1 MRSMTGFGRGAVAG
15 EGFSVTI
22 ELKTVNN
29 RFLDINLR
37 LGNEVSALESDIKRW
52 IGQRVARGRVEV
64 NLQYDRSEEVSYDLN
79 RNIVGGYLSVM
90 KVLKDEFGLAGEPD
104 LNVVARLP
112 NIFSTRKEEPSA
124 DFIPAIEKAF
134 TIALDELESMRNKEG
149 ELLAIELDSRL
160 AEIET
165 HLGPIEAESAN
176 IADEHRERLNKKVAE
191 IVERAGMTLEIDQG
205 RLAQEV
211 AYLADRSDISEEI
224 ARLKAHTEHFRQIM
238 REDRDV
244 GKRLDFLT
252 QELNREANTVTSKT
266 GSIAVK
272 ENALAIKSEIEK
284 IREQLQNVE

>member
-1 MRSMTGFGRGAVAG
+1 MTGFGRGAVAG
-15 EGFSVTI
+15 ESFSVTV

-29 RFLDINLR
+29 RFLDVNLR

-52 IGQRVARGRVEV
+52 IGQRVTRGRVEV
-64 NLQYDRSEEVSYDLN
+64 NLQYDRSEEVLYDLN
-79 RNIVGGYLSVM
+79 RNIVGGYLSAM

-112 NIFSTRKEEPSA
+112 NIFSTRKEEPPA
-124 DFIPAIEKAF
+124 DFMPAIEKAF
-134 TIALDELESMRNKEG
+134 TLALDELESMRDTEG

-165 HLGPIEAESAN
+165 HLGPIEAESAT
-176 IADEHRERLNKKVAE
+176 IADEHRERLNKRVAE
-191 IVERAGMTLEIDQG
+191 ILERAGMTAEIDQG

-224 ARLKAHTEHFRQIM
+224 VRLKAHTEHFRQIM

-284 IREQLQNVE
+284 IREQVQNVE

>member
-15 EGFSVTI
+15 DGFSVTV

-52 IGQRVARGRVEV
+52 IGQRVTRGRVEV

-79 RNIVGGYLSVM
+79 RNIVGGYLSAM

-124 DFIPAIEKAF
+124 DFMPAIEKAF
-134 TIALDELESMRNKEG
+134 TLALDELESMRDKEG
-149 ELLAIELDSRL
+149 ELLAVELDSRL

-165 HLGPIEAESAN
+165 HLGPIEAESAT
-176 IADEHRERLNKKVAE
+176 IADEHRERLNKRVAD
-191 IVERAGMTLEIDQG
+191 ILERAGMTAEIDQG

-224 ARLKAHTEHFRQIM
+224 VRLKAHTEHFRQIM

-284 IREQLQNVE
+284 IREQIQNVE

>member
-1 MRSMTGFGRGAVAG
+1 MTGFGRGAVAG
-15 EGFSVTI
+15 EGFSVTV

-79 RNIVGGYLSVM
+79 RNIVGGYLSAM

-112 NIFSTRKEEPSA
+112 NIFSSRKEEPSA
-124 DFIPAIEKAF
+124 DFMPAIEKAF
-134 TIALDELESMRNKEG
+134 TLALDELESMRGKEG

-165 HLGPIEAESAN
+165 HLGPIEAESAT
-176 IADEHRERLNKKVAE
+176 IADEHRERLNKRVAE
-191 IVERAGMTLEIDQG
+191 ILERAGMTAEIDQG

-238 REDRDV
+238 RDDRDV

-252 QELNREANTVTSKT
+252 QELSREANTVTAKT

-272 ENALAIKSEIEK
+272 GNALAIKSEIEK
-284 IREQLQNVE
+284 IREQVQNVE

>member
-1 MRSMTGFGRGAVAG
+1 MTGFGRGAVAG
-15 EGFSVTI
+15 ESFSVTV

-52 IGQRVARGRVEV
+52 IGQRVTRGRVEV
-64 NLQYDRSEEVSYDLN
+64 NLQYDRSKEVSYDLN
-79 RNIVGGYLSVM
+79 RNIVGGYLSAM

-124 DFIPAIEKAF
+124 DFMPAIEKAF
-134 TIALDELESMRNKEG
+134 TLALDELESMRDKEG
-149 ELLAIELDSRL
+149 ELLAVELDSRL

-165 HLGPIEAESAN
+165 HLGPIEAESAT

-191 IVERAGMTLEIDQG
+191 ILERAGMIAEIDQG

-211 AYLADRSDISEEI
+211 TYLADRSDISEEI

-252 QELNREANTVTSKT
+252 QELNREANTITSKT

-284 IREQLQNVE
+284 IREQVQNVE

>member
-1 MRSMTGFGRGAVAG
+1 MTGFGRGAVAG
-15 EGFSVTI
+15 ESFSVTV

-52 IGQRVARGRVEV
+52 IGQRVTRGRVEV

-79 RNIVGGYLSVM
+79 RNIVGGYLSAM

-124 DFIPAIEKAF
+124 DFMPAIEKAF
-134 TIALDELESMRNKEG
+134 TLALDELESMRNKEG

-165 HLGPIEAESAN
+165 HLGPIEAESAT

-191 IVERAGMTLEIDQG
+191 ILERAGMIAEIDQG

-211 AYLADRSDISEEI
+211 TYLADRSDISEEI

-252 QELNREANTVTSKT
+252 QELNREANTITSKT
-266 GSIAVK
+266 GSIALK
-272 ENALAIKSEIEK
+272 ENVLAIKREIEK
-284 IREQLQNVE
+284 IREQVQNVE

>member
-1 MRSMTGFGRGAVAG
+1 MTGFGRGAVAG
-15 EGFSVTI
+15 ESFSVTV

-52 IGQRVARGRVEV
+52 IGQRVTRGRVEV

-79 RNIVGGYLSVM
+79 RNIVGGYLSAM

-124 DFIPAIEKAF
+124 DFMPAIEKAF
-134 TIALDELESMRNKEG
+134 TLALDELESMRNKEG

-165 HLGPIEAESAN
+165 HLGPIEAESAT

-191 IVERAGMTLEIDQG
+191 ILERAGMIAEIDQG

-211 AYLADRSDISEEI
+211 TYLADRSDISEEI

-252 QELNREANTVTSKT
+252 QELNREANTITSKT

-284 IREQLQNVE
+284 IREQVQNVE

>member
-15 EGFSVTI
+15 DGFSVTV

-52 IGQRVARGRVEV
+52 IGQRVTRGRVEV
-64 NLQYDRSEEVSYDLN
+64 NLQYDRSEDVSYDLN
-79 RNIVGGYLSVM
+79 RNIVGGYLSAM
-90 KVLKDEFGLAGEPD
+90 RLLKDEFGLAGEPD

-124 DFIPAIEKAF
+124 DFMPAIEKAF
-134 TIALDELESMRNKEG
+134 TLALDELESMRDKEG

-165 HLGPIEAESAN
+165 HLGPIEAESAT

-191 IVERAGMTLEIDQG
+191 ILERAGMIAEIDQG

-284 IREQLQNVE
+284 IREQVQNVE

>member
-1 MRSMTGFGRGAVAG
+1 MTGFGRGAVAG
-15 EGFSVTI
+15 EGFSVTV

-37 LGNEVSALESDIKRW
+37 LGNEVSELESDIKRW
-52 IGQRVARGRVEV
+52 IGQRVTRGRVEV
-64 NLQYDRSEEVSYDLN
+64 NLQYDRSEEVLYDLN
-79 RNIVGGYLSVM
+79 RNIVGGYLSAM

-112 NIFSTRKEEPSA
+112 NIFSTRKEEPPE
-124 DFIPAIEKAF
+124 DFMPAIEKAF
-134 TIALDELESMRNKEG
+134 TLALDELESMRDTEG

-165 HLGPIEAESAN
+165 HLGPIEAESAT
-176 IADEHRERLNKKVAE
+176 IADEHRERLNKRVAE
-191 IVERAGMTLEIDQG
+191 ILERAGMTAEIDQG

-224 ARLKAHTEHFRQIM
+224 VRLKAHTEHFRQIM

-284 IREQLQNVE
+284 IREQVQNVE